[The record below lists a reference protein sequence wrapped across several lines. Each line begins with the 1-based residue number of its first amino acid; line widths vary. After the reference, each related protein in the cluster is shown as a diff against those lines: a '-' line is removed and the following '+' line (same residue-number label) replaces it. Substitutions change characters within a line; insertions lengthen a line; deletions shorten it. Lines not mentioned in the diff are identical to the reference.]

1 MKQLTILYLP
11 WLLSAI
17 TLWMTYLQGEKNTLS
32 WVVGLVGQ
40 LGWFILTFVTGLYGL
55 LPLNIGLTV
64 LYYRNYVKWKRDTGG
79 VK

>member
-11 WLLSAI
+11 WLLSAV

-64 LYYRNYVKWKRDTGG
+64 LYYRNYVKWKQDTGS